1 MSSQKLKMQRKKEV
15 RRYRHEPWAGCPRAE
30 EGCNQVHVPAIALA
44 DNYCVAVVRALLQP
58 GAQAIA
64 LADNYCVALVRALLQ
79 PGACTSYCTSRQLL
93 RSISSST
100 IAARCAGYCTRRQ
113 LLRCTSSCTV
123 ALVDNYC
130 TGPKLLYSTR
140 LLHNA
145 VRCTSSSCSK
155 LLQSYARASVAHFC
169 IVWKLSICRHWK
181 CQSENAFHTV
191 TPHNAMQS
199 NAMQYWLVPLHWT
212 TIAALK

>member
-1 MSSQKLKMQRKKEV
+1 MNKLFLLVRLVWRNVLPKAENAKQKGGAEV
-15 RRYRHEPWAGCPRAE
+15 SA
-30 EGCNQVHVPAIALA
+30 
-44 DNYCVAVVRALLQP
+44 RALSRLP
-58 GAQAIA
+58 SG
-64 LADNYCVALVRALLQ
+64 RRGMQ

-93 RSISSST
+93 RCSSSST

-130 TGPKLLYSTR
+130 TAPKLLYSTR

-155 LLQSYARASVAHFC
+155 LLQSYARASVAHFLHC
-169 IVWKLSICRHWK
+169 LEIVYIKGNENVSLKMPFILSPRITQC
-181 CQSENAFHTV
+181 
-191 TPHNAMQS
+191 NAMQFS
-199 NAMQYWLVPLHWT
+199 IDGCHCIELPLQH
-212 TIAALK
+212 